1 LVFSNAAIMLSTT
14 AGPARMLPCAV
25 AYFPLLLP
33 AHSVAFGPVYAAYSP
48 FRFMTANWRPGLA
61 PPLGQRIGIVFQ
73 NFLDD
78 VLRQHLF
85 PQQLERLRPV
95 ADVDNRLRR
104 RRADVGV
111 GPEDAVAGR
120 KHTRLDGTAYLA
132 GRRIE
137 TKDRKRS

>member
-1 LVFSNAAIMLSTT
+1 MAA
-14 AGPARMLPCAV
+14 R
-25 AYFPLLLP
+25 
-33 AHSVAFGPVYAAYSP
+33 
-48 FRFMTANWRPGLA
+48 LA
-61 PPLGQRIGIVFQ
+61 PLVGQRIGIVFQ

-137 TKDRKRS
+137 TKDRKRSGVP